1 MKKTLVLSILG
12 LTVAAVSSY
21 GQGATAFDTY
31 DANGGAGIIT
41 TFGDGPSVGAGLD
54 DTFTGKLLYST
65 TAFTDSA
72 TTSQATAALPL
83 NPLLAVGSTG
93 TFATGAASAGYV
105 IGPNFN
111 FTGSG
116 TTLYCEIAAFNGAS
130 YGEMGFYSGHSAE
143 FQVTLVT
150 GTTFPSADQLDG
162 MSPFSAYLVPT
173 PEPTTLA
180 LGGLGALSLLAF
192 RRRKV

>member
-54 DTFTGKLLYST
+54 DTFTGELLYST

-72 TTSQATAALPL
+72 TTSPATAALPL
-83 NPLLAVGSTG
+83 NPLLSVGSTG

-111 FTGSG
+111 FTGTG
-116 TTLYCEIAAFNGAS
+116 TTLYAEIAAFNGAS
-130 YGEMGFYSGHSAE
+130 YGVAGAFSGHSAE
-143 FQVTLVT
+143 FQITLVT

-162 MSPFSAYLVPT
+162 MAPFSAYLVPT